1 MKKRLLSWA
10 LLAALVLSCLTGTA
24 FAASAGDN
32 AAASSRNGVVRV
44 IVLRPD
50 GYYALGSAFGVG
62 EAGKETDVFVT
73 NDHVI
78 YDTYMDQSTGQT
90 MALPAVSVWILKSS
104 IALNPVTGLDTSQA
118 IPCEVLYAAE
128 TGYPDMAILRAAE
141 PVQGRTALP
150 LLADESALEV
160 GDQVYALGYPGTSDK
175 VEEGVYG
182 ERTVAGV
189 EDVTITSG
197 VVSRFTAAATF
208 GNTRIIQH
216 DAAINHGNS
225 GGPLINEDG
234 AVVGINTYG
243 LGQDSLTGDVSSYYS
258 VRVQYVMDK
267 LDELGIAYSTD
278 SPSGGGVPV
287 IAVAAA
293 AGAVALIAVV
303 ILVVV
308 LARKRGSA
316 PQPAAVPVSGPVP
329 EQGLRIQGQSGAFAG
344 RRFSINGQ
352 VRIGR
357 DPGGNDL
364 VYPDGTPGISGRHC
378 VVALSGEQVT
388 LTDLGSSYGTFLSG
402 GKRLTPNQPVTLR
415 MGDRFYLGSEKES
428 FVITGKG
435 GGLT

>member
-378 VVALSGEQVT
+378 VVALSGGQVT

>member
-1 MKKRLLSWA
+1 M
-10 LLAALVLSCLTGTA
+10 
-24 FAASAGDN
+24 
-32 AAASSRNGVVRV
+32 
-44 IVLRPD
+44 
-50 GYYALGSAFGVG
+50 
-62 EAGKETDVFVT
+62 
-73 NDHVI
+73 
-78 YDTYMDQSTGQT
+78 
-90 MALPAVSVWILKSS
+90 
-104 IALNPVTGLDTSQA
+104 
-118 IPCEVLYAAE
+118 
-128 TGYPDMAILRAAE
+128 
-141 PVQGRTALP
+141 
-150 LLADESALEV
+150 
-160 GDQVYALGYPGTSDK
+160 YALGYPGTSDK

-197 VVSRFTAAATF
+197 VVSRFTTAATF

-303 ILVVV
+303 IVVVV

-415 MGDRFYLGSEKES
+415 MGDHFYLGSEKES

-435 GGLT
+435 GSLT